1 MSQTVYYKIF
11 LIILFSFSD
20 TYLYGKLLRPVKD
33 RDQKEILVIN
43 SKRRV
48 YYPIKKSGLLYQVSG
63 PARAEFISRY
73 PVLKGKKKS
82 HSFNYII
89 VLNGKDTIK
98 VNHRYKVQSSIRS
111 VQHPKHRY
119 TYSGNYFINLGEGIH
134 TVRLVEYEN
143 QKYPVLARVLA
154 KEFGSMGKNKKIL
167 KPTIHQNPIGI
178 ITNGKTI
185 DYFECN
191 YSYPLQ
197 IEAKG
202 VKTLRILTRLEF
214 ADSMGQEE
222 SYRLKVREGDKIIGT
237 YYFNT
242 ERSSVSQINGRMDKV
257 PGKWRSCDIRVPKG
271 THNYIVEV
279 SDRGKTVLT
288 RFMLY

>member
-1 MSQTVYYKIF
+1 
-11 LIILFSFSD
+11 
-20 TYLYGKLLRPVKD
+20 
-33 RDQKEILVIN
+33 
-43 SKRRV
+43 
-48 YYPIKKSGLLYQVSG
+48 
-63 PARAEFISRY
+63 
-73 PVLKGKKKS
+73 
-82 HSFNYII
+82 
-89 VLNGKDTIK
+89 
-98 VNHRYKVQSSIRS
+98 
-111 VQHPKHRY
+111 
-119 TYSGNYFINLGEGIH
+119 
-134 TVRLVEYEN
+134 
-143 QKYPVLARVLA
+143 
-154 KEFGSMGKNKKIL
+154 MGKNKKIL

>member
-1 MSQTVYYKIF
+1 M
-11 LIILFSFSD
+11 
-20 TYLYGKLLRPVKD
+20 YL
-33 RDQKEILVIN
+33 
-43 SKRRV
+43 
-48 YYPIKKSGLLYQVSG
+48 
-63 PARAEFISRY
+63 EFISRY
-73 PVLKGKKKS
+73 PVLRKKGKS
-82 HSFNYII
+82 HYYNYNI
-89 VLNGKDTIK
+89 VINHEDTITVK
-98 VNHRYKVQSSIRS
+98 HRYKVQKTIKSI
-111 VQHPKHRY
+111 QHPKHNY

-202 VKTLRILTRLEF
+202 VKTLSILTRLEF